1 MISIKDFTKKYIDSI
16 RDGNA
21 AVFAGAGLSRPSGY
35 VDWRGLVKPLTYM
48 NEWSTMKRR
57 VTIEEYAK
65 KRSSLYEKF
74 ETPVYFMGEDTANEL
89 ANNII
94 DFF

>member
-1 MISIKDFTKKYIDSI
+1 MLCINYFDDLDYISNTVDTLQ
-16 RDGNA
+16 
-21 AVFAGAGLSRPSGY
+21 GLTDAKVIAFVMY
-35 VDWRGLVKPLTYM
+35 PLTYM